1 MSNKN
6 KFDVDIPN
14 EVLDEF
20 ARYITPYVREYY
32 KDCKAWVRY
41 REWRLAHGMDDIDVD
56 KEWRN
61 YIGDSNDG

>member
-1 MSNKN
+1 MSSKN

-20 ARYITPYVREYY
+20 ARYITPYIREYY
-32 KDCKAWVRY
+32 EDREAWVRY

-56 KEWRN
+56 KEWRK
-61 YIGDSNDG
+61 YIGE